1 MLYFSNI
8 STGFKTVSTY
18 AILCMLIAAV
28 QQSVKIRLR
37 LRLVNFCK
45 IVSLVG
51 DNTMYTSLTINLGS
65 HMLREQ
71 QWRSVLLYVS
81 PV

>member
-1 MLYFSNI
+1 VWTALGQTATARCVANGVGVLYFSNI

-37 LRLVNFCK
+37 LRLVNFAK
-45 IVSLVG
+45 SFHWLVI
-51 DNTMYTSLTINLGS
+51 TLCI
-65 HMLREQ
+65 
-71 QWRSVLLYVS
+71 LL
-81 PV
+81 